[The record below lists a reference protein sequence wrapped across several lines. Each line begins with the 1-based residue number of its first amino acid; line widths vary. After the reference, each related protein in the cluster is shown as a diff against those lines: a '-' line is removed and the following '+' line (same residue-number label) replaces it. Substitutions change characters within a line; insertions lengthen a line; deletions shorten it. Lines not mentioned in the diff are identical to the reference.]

1 MPNEYGYALRRVAED
16 IERYSLD
23 QSKTKEWNMKVC
35 LSAAD
40 YLDSLEQTQT
50 FPANLDGMKP
60 TQTFPPTPDSKTYRT
75 TSGTDPQ
82 YAPSGTSPVNHPSHY
97 TQSSIECI
105 DAIAAATVNLTGIEA
120 VCTGNAIKYLWRW
133 KLKGGQE
140 DLEKAKRYI
149 EMMIE
154 QSAEVNP

>member
-1 MPNEYGYALRRVAED
+1 MPNEYGYALRRVADD

-40 YLDSLEQTQT
+40 YLDGLERERCGAVTTQST
-50 FPANLDGMKP
+50 I
-60 TQTFPPTPDSKTYRT
+60 
-75 TSGTDPQ
+75 
-82 YAPSGTSPVNHPSHY
+82 NHPSHY
-97 TQSSIECI
+97 CQSTIECI
-105 DAIAAATVNLTGIEA
+105 DAIAAATINLTGIEA

-133 KLKGGQE
+133 KVKGGLE

-154 QSAEVNP
+154 RSAEVNP